1 MPWVGHGITD
11 CTGILNA
18 NTVILI
24 GAKFIILKVR
34 ITKQSIIKVTAL

>member
-24 GAKFIILKVR
+24 GAKFIILKR
-34 ITKQSIIKVTAL
+34 LELLNSLLLR